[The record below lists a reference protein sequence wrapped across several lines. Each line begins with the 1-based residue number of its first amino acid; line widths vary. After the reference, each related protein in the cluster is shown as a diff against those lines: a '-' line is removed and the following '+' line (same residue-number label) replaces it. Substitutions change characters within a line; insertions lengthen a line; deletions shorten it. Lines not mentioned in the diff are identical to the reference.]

1 MIEVQLNTGPKKLI
15 VTFADNVLEYFSLM
29 STEGSAR
36 YHAGHFKSIE
46 ITTDKK
52 GAHTLEVKLEIRT
65 LASEVSEGALP
76 KAQELVAAVQ
86 KAMKSLA
93 L

>member
-1 MIEVQLNTGPKKLI
+1 MIEVQLNTSAKKLI
-15 VTFADNVLEYFSLM
+15 VAFGDNVLEYFSLM
-29 STEGSAR
+29 SQEGSAR
-36 YHAGHFKSIE
+36 YHCGHFKSIE

-52 GAHTLEVKLEIRT
+52 GAHTLEVKLETRM
-65 LASEVSEGALP
+65 LASEVSEQALP
-76 KAQELVAAVQ
+76 KARELVAVVQ

>member
-1 MIEVQLNTGPKKLI
+1 MEVQLNTSAKKLI

-29 STEGSAR
+29 SPEGSAR

-52 GAHTLEVKLEIRT
+52 GAHTLEVKLETRM
-65 LASEVSEGALP
+65 LSSEVSEQALP
-76 KAQELVAAVQ
+76 KTKELVAAVQ
-86 KAMKSLA
+86 KAMASLQ

>member
-1 MIEVQLNTGPKKLI
+1 MIEVLLNPGPKKLI
-15 VTFADNVLEYFSLM
+15 VSFGDNVLEYFSLM

-36 YHAGHFKSIE
+36 YHAGHFKSVE

-52 GAHTLEVKLEIRT
+52 GAHTLEVKLETRT
-65 LASEVSEGALP
+65 LASEVSEAALP
-76 KAQELVAAVQ
+76 KARELVAALQ
-86 KAMKSLA
+86 KAMKSLS

>member
-1 MIEVQLNTGPKKLI
+1 MIEVMLNPGPKKLI
-15 VTFADNVLEYFSLM
+15 VSFGDNVLEYFSLM

-36 YHAGHFKSIE
+36 YHAGHFKSVE

-52 GAHTLEVKLEIRT
+52 GAHTLEVKLETRT
-65 LASEVSEGALP
+65 LASEIGEQALP
-76 KAQELVAAVQ
+76 KARELVAAVQ

>member
-1 MIEVQLNTGPKKLI
+1 MIEVLLNPGPKKLI
-15 VTFADNVLEYFSLM
+15 VSFGDNVLEYFSLM

-36 YHAGHFKSIE
+36 YHAGHFKSVE

-52 GAHTLEVKLEIRT
+52 GAHTLEVKLETRT
-65 LASEVSEGALP
+65 LASEIGEQALP
-76 KAQELVAAVQ
+76 KARELVAAVQ